1 MISFPKRQYV
11 RSKAMMEAYRKIPC
25 QHCGA
30 DDGTVCG
37 AHANWSQ
44 LGKGGHIKADDNRA
58 ASLCFECHMA
68 LDQGRLTTKEQRQ
81 QAWWSAHVATVWWPD
96 TCGHKACRCQT
107 SSPTHSTLTFFHH
120 RVNKTVDISLP
131 CDKIH
136 TPTGAHHD

>member
-11 RSKAMMEAYRKIPC
+11 RSKAMMVAYRKIPC
-25 QHCGA
+25 QHCGV

-44 LGKGGHIKADDNRA
+44 MGKGGHIKADDNRA

-81 QAWWSAHVATVWWPD
+81 QAWWSAHRSTVRELVDRRLWPASVTVPD
-96 TCGHKACRCQT
+96 T
-107 SSPTHSTLTFFHH
+107 STNPFDAAFF
-120 RVNKTVDISLP
+120 
-131 CDKIH
+131 
-136 TPTGAHHD
+136 